1 MNDIENVNCQMS
13 TNMNYSE
20 TLQYLFVKTPMFSQV
35 GATAYKEG
43 LDTTLALSAAYGD
56 PHKAYKTVHVAGTN
70 GKGSTTHTIA
80 SVLQEAG
87 YKTGLYT
94 SPHLKDF
101 SERVRVNG
109 KPIEQQYVVDFVEN
123 AKPLIDKLQPS
134 FFEIT
139 TIMAFKY
146 FKDMDVDVAV
156 IETGLGGR
164 LDSTNIITPLV
175 SIITNVSFDHVAQL
189 GNTLEKIAGEKA
201 GIIKPGVP
209 VVVGEAPENLR
220 PVYASKGSPVI
231 WAEDM
236 EFPDVEFEL
245 KGLCQDKNKKT
256 ILASLEVLKLDLDIS
271 AENIR
276 QGMAHVVENTGLMGR
291 WQTIGTEP
299 LIIADTAHNEGGI
312 RYIAEQLQSMKYKTL
327 RIVFGMVKDK
337 DISTVLSLMPKNAEY
352 YFTNASTQRSL
363 PAAELQELASRYGL
377 KGDAYHSVKE
387 AFEAAK
393 AASVAEDM
401 IYVGGSNFVVAEV
414 L

>member
-1 MNDIENVNCQMS
+1 
-13 TNMNYSE
+13 
-20 TLQYLFVKTPMFSQV
+20 MFSQV
-35 GATAYKEG
+35 GAAAYKEG
-43 LDTTLALSAAYGD
+43 LDTTLALSAEYGD

-101 SERVRVNG
+101 SERIRVNG
-109 KPIEQQYVVDFVEN
+109 KPIDEQYVVDFVEN

-134 FFEIT
+134 FFEVT
-139 TIMAFKY
+139 TIMAFQY
-146 FKDMDVDVAV
+146 FKDMGVDVAV

-164 LDSTNIITPLV
+164 LDSTNIISPLL

-201 GIIKPGVP
+201 GIIKPGIP

-220 PVYASKGSPVI
+220 PIYESKGSPII

-256 ILASLEVLKLDLDIS
+256 ILASLEVLKLDLDIT

-312 RYIAEQLQSMKYKTL
+312 RYIAEQLMSMKYKTL

-363 PAAELQELASRYGL
+363 PATELREMASGYGL
-377 KGDAYHSVKE
+377 KGDAYPSVKE

-393 AASVAEDM
+393 AASGADDM

>member
-1 MNDIENVNCQMS
+1 MS
-13 TNMNYSE
+13 TNMKYSE

-35 GATAYKEG
+35 GAAAYKEG

-56 PHKAYKTVHVAGTN
+56 PHKSYKTVHVAGTN

-80 SVLQEAG
+80 SVLQEAD

-101 SERVRVNG
+101 SERIRVNG

-139 TIMAFKY
+139 TIMAFQY
-146 FKDMDVDVAV
+146 FKDMGVDVAV

-201 GIIKPGVP
+201 GIIKPNIP

-220 PVYASKGSPVI
+220 PIYESKGSPII

-312 RYIAEQLQSMKYKTL
+312 RYIAEQLSSMKYNTL

-337 DISTVLSLMPKNAEY
+337 DISTVLSLMPKNAIY

-363 PAAELQELASRYGL
+363 PATELQSMASEYGL
-377 KGDAYHSVKE
+377 QGNAYPSVKE

-393 AASVAEDM
+393 AASGAEDM

>member
-1 MNDIENVNCQMS
+1 M
-13 TNMNYSE
+13 TYSE
-20 TLQYLFVKTPMFSQV
+20 TLQYLFIKTPMFSQV
-35 GATAYKEG
+35 GAAAYKEG
-43 LDTTLALSAAYGD
+43 LGTTLALADAYGN
-56 PHKAYKTVHVAGTN
+56 PHSAYKTVHIAGTN

-101 SERVRVNG
+101 SERIRVNG
-109 KPIEQQYVVDFVEN
+109 KPIEQEYVVDFVEN

-139 TIMAFKY
+139 TILAFKY
-146 FKDMDVDVAV
+146 FKDMGVDVAV

-175 SIITNVSFDHVAQL
+175 SIITNVSFDHVKQL

-201 GIIKPGVP
+201 GIIKPNVP

-220 PVYASKGSPVI
+220 PIYESKGSPII

-245 KGLCQDKNKKT
+245 KGLCQEKNKKT
-256 ILASLEVLKLDLDIS
+256 ILAALEVLKLDLNIS
-271 AENIR
+271 AENVK

-312 RYIAEQLQSMKYKTL
+312 RYIAEQLQSMKYGSL
-327 RIVFGMVKDK
+327 RLVFGMVKDK
-337 DISTVLSLMPKNAEY
+337 DISTVLSLMPKNAIY
-352 YFTNASTQRSL
+352 YFTNAATQRSL
-363 PAAELQELASRYGL
+363 PAAELREMASKYGL
-377 KGDAYHSVKE
+377 KGEAYSSVTE
-387 AFEAAK
+387 AFERAK
-393 AASVAEDM
+393 AASAAEDM

>member
-1 MNDIENVNCQMS
+1 
-13 TNMNYSE
+13 MNYSE

-43 LDTTLALSAAYGD
+43 LDTTLALAAAYGD
-56 PHKAYKTVHVAGTN
+56 PYKAYKTVHVAGTN

-101 SERVRVNG
+101 SERIRVNG

-139 TIMAFKY
+139 TIMAFQY
-146 FKDMDVDVAV
+146 FKDMGVDVAV

-164 LDSTNIITPLV
+164 LDSTNIITPLL

-201 GIIKPGVP
+201 GIIKPGIP

-220 PVYASKGSPVI
+220 PIYESKGSPII

-256 ILASLEVLKLDLDIS
+256 ILASLEVLKLDLDITT
-271 AENIR
+271 ENIK
-276 QGMAHVVENTGLMGR
+276 QGMAHVIENTGLMGR
-291 WQTIGTEP
+291 WQTLGTEP

-352 YFTNASTQRSL
+352 LFTNASTQRSL
-363 PAAELQELASRYGL
+363 PAAELQRMATEYGL
-377 KGDAYHSVKE
+377 SGNAYPSVKE

-393 AASVAEDM
+393 AASGADDM
-401 IYVGGSNFVVAEV
+401 IYIGGSNFVVAEV

>member
-1 MNDIENVNCQMS
+1 
-13 TNMNYSE
+13 MNYSE

-43 LDTTLALSAAYGD
+43 LDTTLALSAEYGD

-101 SERVRVNG
+101 SERIRVNG
-109 KPIEQQYVVDFVEN
+109 KPIDEQYVVDFVEN

-139 TIMAFKY
+139 TIMAFQY
-146 FKDMDVDVAV
+146 FKDMGVDVAV

-164 LDSTNIITPLV
+164 LDSTNIITPLL

-201 GIIKPGVP
+201 GIIKPGIP

-220 PVYASKGSPVI
+220 PIYESKGSPII

-245 KGLCQDKNKKT
+245 KGLCQEKNKKT
-256 ILASLEVLKLDLDIS
+256 ILAALEVLRLDLDIN
-271 AENIR
+271 AENIKN
-276 QGMAHVVENTGLMGR
+276 GLAHVVENTGLMGR
-291 WQTIGTEP
+291 WQTLGTEP

-352 YFTNASTQRSL
+352 LFTNASTQRSL
-363 PAAELQELASRYGL
+363 PATELQRMAAEYGL
-377 KGDAYHSVKE
+377 NGNAYPSVKE

-393 AASVAEDM
+393 AASGADDM
-401 IYVGGSNFVVAEV
+401 IYIGGSNFVVAEV

>member
-1 MNDIENVNCQMS
+1 
-13 TNMNYSE
+13 MNYSE

-43 LDTTLALSAAYGD
+43 LDTTLALSAEYGD

-101 SERVRVNG
+101 SERIRVNG

-139 TIMAFKY
+139 TIMAFQY
-146 FKDMDVDVAV
+146 FKDMGVDVAV

-164 LDSTNIITPLV
+164 LDSTNIISPLL

-201 GIIKPGVP
+201 GIIKPGIP

-220 PVYASKGSPVI
+220 PIYESKGSPII

-256 ILASLEVLKLDLDIS
+256 ILASFEVLKLDLDIS
-271 AENIR
+271 AENIK
-276 QGMAHVVENTGLMGR
+276 QGMAHVIENTGLMGR
-291 WQTIGTEP
+291 WQTLGTNP

-312 RYIAEQLQSMKYKTL
+312 RYIAEQLSSMKYNTL

-352 YFTNASTQRSL
+352 LFTNASTQRSL
-363 PAAELQELASRYGL
+363 PATELQRMAAEYGL
-377 KGDAYHSVKE
+377 NGNAYPSVKE

-393 AASVAEDM
+393 AASGADDM
-401 IYVGGSNFVVAEV
+401 IYIGGSNFVVAEV

>member
-1 MNDIENVNCQMS
+1 
-13 TNMNYSE
+13 
-20 TLQYLFVKTPMFSQV
+20 MFSQV
-35 GATAYKEG
+35 GAAAYKEG
-43 LDTTLALSAAYGD
+43 LDTTLALAAAYGD
-56 PHKAYKTVHVAGTN
+56 PYKAYKTVHVAGTN

-101 SERVRVNG
+101 SERIRVNG

-146 FKDMDVDVAV
+146 FKDMGVDVAV

-164 LDSTNIITPLV
+164 LDSTNIISPLL

-201 GIIKPGVP
+201 GIIKPGIP

-220 PVYASKGSPVI
+220 PIYESKGSPII

-256 ILASLEVLKLDLDIS
+256 ILASLEVLKLDLDIT
-271 AENIR
+271 AENIK
-276 QGMAHVVENTGLMGR
+276 QGMAHVIENTGLMGR
-291 WQTIGTEP
+291 WQTLGTEP

-312 RYIAEQLQSMKYKTL
+312 RYISEQLQSMKYNTL

-352 YFTNASTQRSL
+352 FFTNASTQRSL
-363 PAAELQELASRYGL
+363 PAAELQRMAAEYGL
-377 KGDAYHSVKE
+377 SGNAYSSVKE

-393 AASVAEDM
+393 AASGVDDM
-401 IYVGGSNFVVAEV
+401 IYIGGSNFVVAEV

>member
-1 MNDIENVNCQMS
+1 MFS
-13 TNMNYSE
+13 YSE
-20 TLQYLFVKTPMFSQV
+20 TLQYLFIKTPMFSQV
-35 GATAYKEG
+35 GAAAYKEG
-43 LDTTLALSAAYGD
+43 LGTTIALAEAYGN
-56 PHKAYKTVHVAGTN
+56 PHSAYKTVHIAGTN
-70 GKGSTTHTIA
+70 GKGSTTHAIA

-101 SERVRVNG
+101 SERIRVNG
-109 KPIEQQYVVDFVEN
+109 RPIEQEYVVNFVEN

-139 TIMAFKY
+139 TVMAFKY
-146 FKDMDVDVAV
+146 FKDMGVDVAV

-164 LDSTNIITPLV
+164 LDSTNIITPLLSV
-175 SIITNVSFDHVAQL
+175 ITNVSFDHVKQL
-189 GNTLEKIAGEKA
+189 GDTLEKIAGEKA

-220 PVYASKGSPVI
+220 HIYESKGSPII

-245 KGLCQDKNKKT
+245 KGLCQEKNKKT
-256 ILASLEVLKLDLDIS
+256 ILASLEVLKLDLNIS
-271 AENIR
+271 AENVKR
-276 QGMAHVVENTGLMGR
+276 GMARVVENTGLMGR

-312 RYIAEQLQSMKYKTL
+312 CYIAEQLKSMKYKNL

-337 DISTVLSLMPKNAEY
+337 DISTVLSLMPKNAIY
-352 YFTNASTQRSL
+352 YFTNAATQRSL
-363 PAAELQELASRYGL
+363 PAAELREMASGYGL
-377 KGDAYHSVKE
+377 KGDAYSSVKE
-387 AFEAAK
+387 AFEMAK
-393 AASVAEDM
+393 AASGAEDM

>member
-1 MNDIENVNCQMS
+1 
-13 TNMNYSE
+13 
-20 TLQYLFVKTPMFSQV
+20 MFSQV
-35 GATAYKEG
+35 GAAAYKEG
-43 LDTTLALSAAYGD
+43 LDTTLALSAEYGD
-56 PHKAYKTVHVAGTN
+56 PHKAYKSVHVAGTN

-101 SERVRVNG
+101 SERIRVNG
-109 KPIEQQYVVDFVEN
+109 KPIDEQYVVDFVEN

-139 TIMAFKY
+139 TIMAFQY
-146 FKDMDVDVAV
+146 FKDMGVDVAV

-201 GIIKPGVP
+201 GIIKPGIP

-220 PVYASKGSPVI
+220 PIYESKGSPII

-312 RYIAEQLQSMKYKTL
+312 RYIAEQLKSMKYKTL

-337 DISTVLSLMPKNAEY
+337 DISTVLSLMPKDAEY

-363 PAAELQELASRYGL
+363 PAAELQHMAAEYGL
-377 KGDAYHSVKE
+377 SGNAYPSVKE

-393 AASVAEDM
+393 AASGAEDM

>member
-1 MNDIENVNCQMS
+1 
-13 TNMNYSE
+13 MNYSE

-43 LDTTLALSAAYGD
+43 LDTTLALSAEYGD

-101 SERVRVNG
+101 SERIRVNG

-146 FKDMDVDVAV
+146 FKDMGVDVAV

-201 GIIKPGVP
+201 GIIKPNVP

-220 PVYASKGSPVI
+220 PIYATKGSPII

-256 ILASLEVLKLDLDIS
+256 ILASLEVLRLDLDITT
-271 AENIR
+271 ENIK

-312 RYIAEQLQSMKYKTL
+312 RYIAEQLMSMKYKTL

-363 PAAELQELASRYGL
+363 PATELREMASGYGL
-377 KGDAYHSVKE
+377 TGNAYLSVKE

-393 AASVAEDM
+393 AASGADDM

>member
-1 MNDIENVNCQMS
+1 
-13 TNMNYSE
+13 
-20 TLQYLFVKTPMFSQV
+20 MFSQV
-35 GATAYKEG
+35 GAAAYKEG
-43 LDTTLALSAAYGD
+43 LDTTLALAAAYGD
-56 PHKAYKTVHVAGTN
+56 PHKAYKSVHVAGTN

-101 SERVRVNG
+101 SERIRVNG
-109 KPIEQQYVVDFVEN
+109 KPIDEQYVIDFVEN

-146 FKDMDVDVAV
+146 FKYMGVDVAV

-164 LDSTNIITPLV
+164 LDSTNIISPLL

-201 GIIKPGVP
+201 GIIKPGIP

-220 PVYASKGSPVI
+220 PIYESKGSPII

-312 RYIAEQLQSMKYKTL
+312 RYIAEQLMSMKYKTL

-363 PAAELQELASRYGL
+363 PATELREIASGYGL
-377 KGDAYHSVKE
+377 KGDAYPSVKE

-393 AASVAEDM
+393 AASGAEDM

>member
-1 MNDIENVNCQMS
+1 
-13 TNMNYSE
+13 
-20 TLQYLFVKTPMFSQV
+20 MFSQV

-56 PHKAYKTVHVAGTN
+56 PYKAYKTVHVAGTN

-101 SERVRVNG
+101 SERIRVNG

-139 TIMAFKY
+139 TIMAFQY
-146 FKDMDVDVAV
+146 FKDMGVDVAV

-164 LDSTNIITPLV
+164 LDSTNIISPLL

-201 GIIKPGVP
+201 GIIKPDVP

-220 PVYASKGSPVI
+220 PIYESKGSPII

-256 ILASLEVLKLDLDIS
+256 ILASLEVLKLDLDIT
-271 AENIR
+271 AENIK
-276 QGMAHVVENTGLMGR
+276 QGMAHVIENTGLMGR
-291 WQTIGTEP
+291 WQTLGTEP

-312 RYIAEQLQSMKYKTL
+312 RYISEQLQSMKYNTL

-352 YFTNASTQRSL
+352 FFTNASTQRSL
-363 PAAELQELASRYGL
+363 PAAELQRMAAEYGL
-377 KGDAYHSVKE
+377 SGNAYPSVKE

-393 AASVAEDM
+393 AASGTDDM
-401 IYVGGSNFVVAEV
+401 IYIGGSNFVVAEV

>member
-1 MNDIENVNCQMS
+1 
-13 TNMNYSE
+13 MNYSE

-35 GATAYKEG
+35 GAAAYKEG
-43 LDTTLALSAAYGD
+43 LDTTLALAAAYGD

-101 SERVRVNG
+101 SERIRVNG
-109 KPIEQQYVVDFVEN
+109 KPIEQQYVIDFVEN

-139 TIMAFKY
+139 TIMAFQY
-146 FKDMDVDVAV
+146 FKDMGVDVAV

-164 LDSTNIITPLV
+164 LDSTNIISPLL

-201 GIIKPGVP
+201 GIIKPGIP

-220 PVYASKGSPVI
+220 PIYESKGSPII

-256 ILASLEVLKLDLDIS
+256 ILASLEVLKLDLDIT

-291 WQTIGTEP
+291 WQTVGTEP

-312 RYIAEQLQSMKYKTL
+312 RYISEQLQSMKYNTL

-352 YFTNASTQRSL
+352 FFTNASTQRSL
-363 PAAELQELASRYGL
+363 PAAELQRMAAEYGL
-377 KGDAYHSVKE
+377 SGNAYPSVKE

-393 AASVAEDM
+393 AASGVDDM
-401 IYVGGSNFVVAEV
+401 IYIGGSNFVVAEV

>member
-1 MNDIENVNCQMS
+1 
-13 TNMNYSE
+13 MNYSE

-43 LDTTLALSAAYGD
+43 LDTTLALSAEYGD

-101 SERVRVNG
+101 SERIRVNG
-109 KPIEQQYVVDFVEN
+109 KPIEQQYVIDFVEN

-146 FKDMDVDVAV
+146 FKDMGVDVAV

-201 GIIKPGVP
+201 GIIKPNVP

-220 PVYASKGSPVI
+220 PIYATKGSPII

-256 ILASLEVLKLDLDIS
+256 ILASLEVLRLDLDITT
-271 AENIR
+271 ENIK

-312 RYIAEQLQSMKYKTL
+312 RYIAEQLMSMKYKTL

-363 PAAELQELASRYGL
+363 PATELREMASGYGL
-377 KGDAYHSVKE
+377 TGNAYLSVKE

-393 AASVAEDM
+393 AASGADDM

>member
-1 MNDIENVNCQMS
+1 
-13 TNMNYSE
+13 
-20 TLQYLFVKTPMFSQV
+20 MFSQV
-35 GATAYKEG
+35 GAAAYKEG
-43 LDTTLALSAAYGD
+43 LDTTLALAAAYGD
-56 PHKAYKTVHVAGTN
+56 PHKAYKSVHVAGTN

-101 SERVRVNG
+101 SERIRVNG

-146 FKDMDVDVAV
+146 FKDMGVDVAV

-164 LDSTNIITPLV
+164 LDSTNIISPLL

-201 GIIKPGVP
+201 GIIKPGIP

-220 PVYASKGSPVI
+220 PIYESKGSPII

-312 RYIAEQLQSMKYKTL
+312 RYIAEQLMSMKYKTL

-363 PAAELQELASRYGL
+363 PATELREMASGYGL
-377 KGDAYHSVKE
+377 KGDAYLSVKE

-393 AASVAEDM
+393 AASGAEDM

>member
-1 MNDIENVNCQMS
+1 
-13 TNMNYSE
+13 MNYSE

-43 LDTTLALSAAYGD
+43 LDTTLALSAEYGD
-56 PHKAYKTVHVAGTN
+56 PHKAYKSVHVAGTN

-101 SERVRVNG
+101 SERIRVNG
-109 KPIEQQYVVDFVEN
+109 KPIDEQYVVDFVEN
-123 AKPLIDKLQPS
+123 AKPLIDKLKPS

-139 TIMAFKY
+139 TIMAFQY
-146 FKDMDVDVAV
+146 FKDMGVDVAV

-201 GIIKPGVP
+201 GIIKPGIP

-220 PVYASKGSPVI
+220 PIYESKGSPII

-271 AENIR
+271 AENIK

-363 PAAELQELASRYGL
+363 PATELREMASGYGL
-377 KGDAYHSVKE
+377 KGDAYPSVKE

-393 AASVAEDM
+393 AASGADDM
-401 IYVGGSNFVVAEV
+401 IYIGGSNFVVAEV

>member
-1 MNDIENVNCQMS
+1 
-13 TNMNYSE
+13 
-20 TLQYLFVKTPMFSQV
+20 MFSQV
-35 GATAYKEG
+35 GAAAYKEG
-43 LDTTLALSAAYGD
+43 LDTTLALAAAYGD
-56 PHKAYKTVHVAGTN
+56 PHKAYKSVHVAGTN

-101 SERVRVNG
+101 SERIRVNG
-109 KPIEQQYVVDFVEN
+109 QPIDEQYVVDFVEN

-146 FKDMDVDVAV
+146 FKDMGVDVAV

-164 LDSTNIITPLV
+164 LDSTNIISPLL

-201 GIIKPGVP
+201 GIIKPGIP

-220 PVYASKGSPVI
+220 PIYESKGSPII

-256 ILASLEVLKLDLDIS
+256 ILASLEVLKLDLDIT

-276 QGMAHVVENTGLMGR
+276 QGMAHVIENTGLMGR

-312 RYIAEQLQSMKYKTL
+312 RYIAEQLMSMKYKTL

-363 PAAELQELASRYGL
+363 PATELREMASGYGL
-377 KGDAYHSVKE
+377 KGDAYPSVKE

-393 AASVAEDM
+393 AASGVDDM

>member
-1 MNDIENVNCQMS
+1 
-13 TNMNYSE
+13 
-20 TLQYLFVKTPMFSQV
+20 MFSQV
-35 GATAYKEG
+35 GAAAYKEG
-43 LDTTLALSAAYGD
+43 LDTTLALAAEYGD
-56 PHKAYKTVHVAGTN
+56 PHKAYKSVHVAGTN

-101 SERVRVNG
+101 SERIRVNG
-109 KPIEQQYVVDFVEN
+109 KPISEQYVVDFVEN
-123 AKPLIDKLQPS
+123 AKPLIDQFQPS

-139 TIMAFKY
+139 TIMAFQY
-146 FKDMDVDVAV
+146 FKDMGVDVAV

-164 LDSTNIITPLV
+164 LDSTNIITPLL
-175 SIITNVSFDHVAQL
+175 SIITNVSFDHVQQL

-201 GIIKPGVP
+201 GIIKPGIP

-220 PVYASKGSPVI
+220 PIYESKGSPII

-256 ILASLEVLKLDLDIS
+256 ILASLEVLKLDLDIT

-312 RYIAEQLQSMKYKTL
+312 RYIAEQLMSMKYKTL

-363 PAAELQELASRYGL
+363 PATELQHMAAEYGL
-377 KGDAYHSVKE
+377 NGNAYPSVKE

-393 AASVAEDM
+393 AASGVDDM
-401 IYVGGSNFVVAEV
+401 IYIGGSNFVVAEV
-414 L
+414 LYVATKKVDTEW

>member
-1 MNDIENVNCQMS
+1 
-13 TNMNYSE
+13 
-20 TLQYLFVKTPMFSQV
+20 MFSQV
-35 GATAYKEG
+35 GAAAYKEG

-56 PHKAYKTVHVAGTN
+56 PHKAYKSVHVAGTN

-101 SERVRVNG
+101 SERIRVNG
-109 KPIEQQYVVDFVEN
+109 KPIDEQYVVDFVEN
-123 AKPLIDKLQPS
+123 AKPLIDQFQPS

-139 TIMAFKY
+139 TIMAFQY
-146 FKDMDVDVAV
+146 FKDMGVDVAV

-164 LDSTNIITPLV
+164 LDSTNIISPLL

-201 GIIKPGVP
+201 GIIKPGIP

-220 PVYASKGSPVI
+220 PIYESKGSPII

-312 RYIAEQLQSMKYKTL
+312 RYIAEQLMSMKYKTL

-363 PAAELQELASRYGL
+363 PATELREMASGYGL
-377 KGDAYHSVKE
+377 KGDAYPSVKE

-393 AASVAEDM
+393 AASGAEDM

>member
-1 MNDIENVNCQMS
+1 
-13 TNMNYSE
+13 MNYSE

-43 LDTTLALSAAYGD
+43 LDTTLALSAEYGD

-101 SERVRVNG
+101 SERIRVNG

-146 FKDMDVDVAV
+146 FKDMGVDVAV

-201 GIIKPGVP
+201 GIIKPNVP

-220 PVYASKGSPVI
+220 PIYATKGSPII

-256 ILASLEVLKLDLDIS
+256 ILASLEVLRLDLDITT
-271 AENIR
+271 ENIK

-312 RYIAEQLQSMKYKTL
+312 RYIAEQLMSMKYKTL

-363 PAAELQELASRYGL
+363 PAAELQEMASGYGL
-377 KGDAYHSVKE
+377 KGDAYPSVKE

-393 AASVAEDM
+393 AASGAEDM

>member
-1 MNDIENVNCQMS
+1 MS

-35 GATAYKEG
+35 GAAAYKEG
-43 LDTTLALSAAYGD
+43 LGTTLALSAEYGD
-56 PHKAYKTVHVAGTN
+56 PHKTYKTVHVAGTN

-101 SERVRVNG
+101 SERIRVNG
-109 KPIEQQYVVDFVEN
+109 KPIDEQYVVDFVEN

-139 TIMAFKY
+139 TIMAFQY

-201 GIIKPGVP
+201 GIIKPNVP

-220 PVYASKGSPVI
+220 PIYAAKGSPII

-312 RYIAEQLQSMKYKTL
+312 RYIAEQLLSMKYKTL

-363 PAAELQELASRYGL
+363 PATELREMASGYGL
-377 KGDAYHSVKE
+377 KGDAYPSVKE
-387 AFEAAK
+387 AFDAAK
-393 AASVAEDM
+393 AASGADDM

>member
-1 MNDIENVNCQMS
+1 
-13 TNMNYSE
+13 MNYSE

-43 LDTTLALSAAYGD
+43 LDTTLALAAAYGD
-56 PHKAYKTVHVAGTN
+56 PYKAYKTVHVAGTN

-101 SERVRVNG
+101 SERIRVNG

-139 TIMAFKY
+139 TIMAFQY
-146 FKDMDVDVAV
+146 FKDMGVDVAV

-164 LDSTNIITPLV
+164 LDSTNIISPLL

-201 GIIKPGVP
+201 GIIKPGIP

-220 PVYASKGSPVI
+220 PIYECKGSPII

-256 ILASLEVLKLDLDIS
+256 ILASLEVLKLDLDIT
-271 AENIR
+271 AENIK
-276 QGMAHVVENTGLMGR
+276 QGMAHVIENTGLMGR
-291 WQTIGTEP
+291 WQTLGTEP

-312 RYIAEQLQSMKYKTL
+312 RYISEQLQSMKYNTL

-352 YFTNASTQRSL
+352 FFTNASTQRSL
-363 PAAELQELASRYGL
+363 PAAELQRMAAEYGL
-377 KGDAYHSVKE
+377 SGNAYPSVKE

-393 AASVAEDM
+393 AASGVDDM
-401 IYVGGSNFVVAEV
+401 IYIGGSNFVVAEV

>member
-1 MNDIENVNCQMS
+1 
-13 TNMNYSE
+13 MNYSE
-20 TLQYLFVKTPMFSQV
+20 TLQYLFVKTPMFSKV
-35 GATAYKEG
+35 GAAAYKEG

-56 PHKAYKTVHVAGTN
+56 PYKAYKTVHIAGTN
-70 GKGSTTHTIA
+70 GKGSTTHSIA

-101 SERVRVNG
+101 SERIRVNG
-109 KPIEQQYVVDFVEN
+109 KPISEQYVVDFVEN
-123 AKPLIDKLQPS
+123 AKPLIDQSQPS

-146 FKDMDVDVAV
+146 FKDMGVDVAV

-164 LDSTNIITPLV
+164 LDSTNIITPLL
-175 SIITNVSFDHVAQL
+175 SIITNVSFDHVQQL

-201 GIIKPGVP
+201 GIIKPNIP
-209 VVVGEAPENLR
+209 VVVGEAPDNLR
-220 PVYASKGSPVI
+220 PIYESKGSPII

-276 QGMAHVVENTGLMGR
+276 QGLAHVVENTGLMGR

-312 RYIAEQLQSMKYKTL
+312 RYIAEQLMSMKYKTL

-363 PAAELQELASRYGL
+363 PATELLEMASGYGL
-377 KGDAYHSVKE
+377 KGDAYPSVKE

-393 AASVAEDM
+393 AASGAEDM

>member
-1 MNDIENVNCQMS
+1 
-13 TNMNYSE
+13 MNYSE

-56 PHKAYKTVHVAGTN
+56 PYKAYKTVHVAGTN

-101 SERVRVNG
+101 SERIRVNG

-139 TIMAFKY
+139 TIMAFQY
-146 FKDMDVDVAV
+146 FKDMGVDVAV

-164 LDSTNIITPLV
+164 LDSTNIISPLL

-201 GIIKPGVP
+201 GIIKPDVP

-220 PVYASKGSPVI
+220 PIYESKGSPII

-256 ILASLEVLKLDLDIS
+256 ILASLEVLKLDLDIT
-271 AENIR
+271 AENIK
-276 QGMAHVVENTGLMGR
+276 QGMAHVIENTGLMGR
-291 WQTIGTEP
+291 WQTLGTEP

-312 RYIAEQLQSMKYKTL
+312 RYISEQLQSMKYNTL

-352 YFTNASTQRSL
+352 FFTNASTQRSL
-363 PAAELQELASRYGL
+363 PAAELQRMAAEYGL
-377 KGDAYHSVKE
+377 SGNAYPSVKE

-393 AASVAEDM
+393 AASGTDDM
-401 IYVGGSNFVVAEV
+401 IYIGGSNFVVAEV